1 MYNKQDSEL
10 NDIIEGFQMMGSDNG
25 GLVNPNEFKEIMDI
39 MNMSEKNPFIYN
51 IILSLCSDEET
62 QNKGGIE
69 ASEFIALLDQE
80 LNDTSST
87 EGLEKIFTVFS
98 NPSTNTIPLSTFS
111 QIASGERD
119 QNETTIKKLISKP
132 EINGKEINFEEFHD
146 IVKTETPRQSM
157 HDNIIYKKK
166 QSSNNKNYSDENI
179 NNKALENNGNNTKI
193 NYNNKK
199 INNNNNYNSYYN
211 NTNQRDSI
219 ESGDKNNEVNNNNND
234 KNMKY
239 SYKKPRPE
247 KSMYTDNNNNIN
259 IQGEINNNLDIDKDV
274 NTFDNPKKYNNNV
287 NEEEEVV
294 STKKKYRHKRRSN
307 NQDSE
312 NEKPKE
318 QNEQLD
324 GDNNAVDNNNENNG
338 KRIHKKFIYETNKKE
353 ITEINYSDYKEEQKE
368 KQFSYR
374 YSENHTKGRMD
385 QKNNIDTNENIDNE
399 EKSDTK
405 AERRYHRRYRDVKS
419 STPDKMEE
427 KNNKEKDN
435 NNNNGNGNN
444 NKNSLGYRYRR
455 KK

>member
-1 MYNKQDSEL
+1 MSDEQYSEL
-10 NDIIEGFQMMGSDNG
+10 NDIIEGFRMMGSDNG
-25 GLVNPNEFKEIMDI
+25 GLVNPNELKEIMDI

-69 ASEFIALLDQE
+69 ASDFIALLDQE

-119 QNETTIKKLISKP
+119 QDETTIKKLISKP
-132 EINGKEINFEEFHD
+132 EINWKEINFDEFHD

-166 QSSNNKNYSDENI
+166 QSSNNKNYNDENI
-179 NNKALENNGNNTKI
+179 NNKALENNGNSTKN

-199 INNNNNYNSYYN
+199 INNNNNYNIN
-211 NTNQRDSI
+211 FNQRDSI
-219 ESGDKNNEVNNNNND
+219 ESGDKNNEVNNNND

-247 KSMYTDNNNNIN
+247 KLIYTD
-259 IQGEINNNLDIDKDV
+259 NNNLDIDKDA
-274 NTFDNPKKYNNNV
+274 NNFDNPKNYNNNI

-324 GDNNAVDNNNENNG
+324 DDNNVVDNNNENIG
-338 KRIHKKFIYETNKKE
+338 KRIHKKYIYETNKKE
-353 ITEINYSDYKEEQKE
+353 INENNYSDYKEEQKE
-368 KQFSYR
+368 KNFSYR

-385 QKNNIDTNENIDNE
+385 QKNNIDINDNIDNE